1 MATPSKVPAKRA
13 TRTPRRAERKPAHE
27 VRRHCLRVLVND
39 REKATLQVQARM
51 ARRSVGRYL
60 REVGQGY
67 VLKSAVDME
76 AVLELARINADL
88 GRLGRLL
95 QLWLAKHPGTAHFN
109 EATIEVLLK
118 RIESQQE
125 ALGKAMRGVVRPR
138 VEK

>member
-1 MATPSKVPAKRA
+1 MPTPSTVLAKQAKRVSQ
-13 TRTPRRAERKPAHE
+13 RAERKPAHE

-76 AVLELARINADL
+76 AVLELARTNADL
-88 GRLGRLL
+88 ERLGRLL
-95 QLWLAKHPGTAHFN
+95 NMWLTKHPGTAHFN
-109 EATIEVLLK
+109 KDTIEALLK
-118 RIESQQE
+118 RIEAQQE
-125 ALGKAMRGVVRPR
+125 ALGEVMRALVRPR
-138 VEK
+138 TER